1 MGRETGSPTRRG
13 GEYGGPLLGA
23 ADAALAPATLANDA
37 PAAGVDEVWRPR
49 PAGGTPPDERGAASP
64 SIVADDL
71 FMIYKRGST
80 ETVALRGASLAVGQG
95 EFVSLMGPSG
105 SGKSSLL
112 SILAGLTTPSAG
124 SVVVEGQNL
133 AALDEAGRARWRAE
147 RLGVVFQRGNLIPF
161 LTAAENVALVAR
173 HKLGKK
179 EASERARELLQRLGL
194 GGRADHRP
202 SRLSGGEAQRA
213 GIAVALANDPTLLL
227 GDEVTGELDSE
238 TSDQVM
244 DLLGEFQRERGL
256 TMLLVTHNPAVA
268 ARADRRLAVS
278 LGVVHAQ

>member
-1 MGRETGSPTRRG
+1 MDETRTSPLVPG
-13 GEYGGPLLGA
+13 AA
-23 ADAALAPATLANDA
+23 ADAAPATV
-37 PAAGVDEVWRPR
+37 PAAAD
-49 PAGGTPPDERGAASP
+49 
-64 SIVADDL
+64 VADVSIAAHDV
-71 FMIYKRGST
+71 FMIYQRGST
-80 ETVALRGASLAVGQG
+80 ETVALRGASLEVRRG

-124 SVVVEGQNL
+124 SVTVEGQDL
-133 AALDEAGRARWRAE
+133 GGLDEAGRARWRAQ

-173 HKLGKK
+173 QTMGRR
-179 EASERARELLQRLGL
+179 EAKARARELLGRLGL
-194 GGRADHRP
+194 EQRADHRP
-202 SRLSGGEAQRA
+202 GRLSGGEAQRA
-213 GIAVALANDPTLLL
+213 GIAVALANEPRLLL

-244 DLLGEFQRERGL
+244 ALLAEFRKERGL

-268 ARADRRLAVS
+268 ARADRRLAVAD
-278 LGVVHAQ
+278 GTVHVQ

>member
-1 MGRETGSPTRRG
+1 MDETTTSPSPT
-13 GEYGGPLLGA
+13 GA
-23 ADAALAPATLANDA
+23 A
-37 PAAGVDEVWRPR
+37 
-49 PAGGTPPDERGAASP
+49 AASVGP
-64 SIVADDL
+64 DVAIVAHDL
-71 FMIYKRGST
+71 FMIYKRGAA
-80 ETVALRGASLAVGQG
+80 ETVALRGASLEVRQG
-95 EFVSLMGPSG
+95 ELVSLMGPSG

-124 SVVVEGQNL
+124 SVTVDGQDL
-133 AALDEAGRARWRAE
+133 GTLDEAGRARWRSE

-173 HKLGKK
+173 QTVGRK
-179 EASERARELLQRLGL
+179 EARARARDLLARLGL
-194 GGRADHRP
+194 ERRADHRP

-213 GIAVALANDPTLLL
+213 GIAVALANDPRLLL

-244 DLLGEFQRERGL
+244 DLLAEFQQERGL
-256 TMLLVTHNPAVA
+256 TMLLVTHNPAIA

-278 LGVVHAQ
+278 NGTVVPQ

>member
-1 MGRETGSPTRRG
+1 MRSGCDRRAVVRRADPTAFLGMERAMDETSAGRQAPVARPPRSPDAVPDAVPA
-13 GEYGGPLLGA
+13 GPGV
-23 ADAALAPATLANDA
+23 DA
-37 PAAGVDEVWRPR
+37 PSAV
-49 PAGGTPPDERGAASP
+49 
-64 SIVADDL
+64 SIVAHDL
-71 FMIYKRGST
+71 FMIYKRGTT
-80 ETVALRGASLAVGQG
+80 ETVALRGASLEVRQG

-124 SVVVEGQNL
+124 TVAIEGQDL
-133 AALDEAGRARWRAE
+133 AGLDEARRATWRSE

-161 LTAAENVALVAR
+161 LTAAENVTLVAR
-173 HKLGKK
+173 QTVGRR
-179 EASERARELLQRLGL
+179 EARERAHELLGRLGL
-194 GGRADHRP
+194 AGRADHRP

-213 GIAVALANDPTLLL
+213 GIAVALANEPRLLL

-244 DLLGEFQRERGL
+244 DLLAEFQEERGL
-256 TMLLVTHNPAVA
+256 TMLLVTHNPAIA

-278 LGVVHAQ
+278 NGVVHDQ

>member
-1 MGRETGSPTRRG
+1 MDKTRSSPLVPSAAA
-13 GEYGGPLLGA
+13 EA
-23 ADAALAPATLANDA
+23 ADVSIAAHD
-37 PAAGVDEVWRPR
+37 V
-49 PAGGTPPDERGAASP
+49 
-64 SIVADDL
+64 

-80 ETVALRGASLAVGQG
+80 ETVALRGASLEVRRG

-124 SVVVEGQNL
+124 SVTVEGQDL
-133 AALDEAGRARWRAE
+133 GGLDEAGRARWRSQ

-173 HKLGKK
+173 QTMGRK
-179 EASERARELLQRLGL
+179 EAKARARELLGRLGL
-194 GGRADHRP
+194 EQRAGHRP
-202 SRLSGGEAQRA
+202 GRLSGGEAQRA
-213 GIAVALANDPTLLL
+213 GIAVALANDPRLLL

-244 DLLGEFQRERGL
+244 ALLAEFREERGL

-278 LGVVHAQ
+278 DGTVHVQ

>member
-1 MGRETGSPTRRG
+1 VTNTEEPSDAGTTSGDPPASGTTSG
-13 GEYGGPLLGA
+13 DVSIA
-23 ADAALAPATLANDA
+23 AH
-37 PAAGVDEVWRPR
+37 
-49 PAGGTPPDERGAASP
+49 
-64 SIVADDL
+64 DL
-71 FMIYKRGST
+71 FMIYKRGAT
-80 ETVALRGASLAVGQG
+80 ETVALRGASMEVRRG

-124 SVVVEGQNL
+124 SVTVEGKDL
-133 AALDEAGRARWRAE
+133 SGLDENARARWRSE

-173 HKLGKK
+173 RTQGKR
-179 EASERARELLQRLGL
+179 EANQRAKELLGRLGL

-202 SRLSGGEAQRA
+202 NRLSGGEAQRA
-213 GIAVALANDPTLLL
+213 GIAVALANDPRLLL

-238 TSDQVM
+238 TSEQVLG
-244 DLLGEFQRERGL
+244 LLAEFQRERGL

-278 LGVVHAQ
+278 NGVVQPQ